1 MVNNTSQEP
10 GTSNTEHQLK
20 NEETSN
26 TETDTLESNSRDFL
40 LHKNVSSNN
49 GIAIIET
56 HDLKENFKNGNGS
69 VRNNDDQ
76 STTSSTEY
84 TLVYKNEKREMGTNQ
99 RGPRSFKYISKAL
112 CLEDTEFCTKIEL
125 TADYQ
130 GSSVLSASNE
140 HYGPASNMIK
150 TTVCNLNNLK
160 RDLTPKENE
169 EGMLVISET
178 ILEIMLISY

>member
-1 MVNNTSQEP
+1 MVSNISQEP
-10 GTSNTEHQLK
+10 GTSNTEHQLE

-26 TETDTLESNSRDFL
+26 TLESNSRNFL
-40 LHKNVSSNN
+40 LYKNVSNDN
-49 GIAIIET
+49 GITIIEP
-56 HDLKENFKNGNGS
+56 HDLRENFKNGNGS
-69 VRNNDDQ
+69 ARNNDDQ
-76 STTSSTEY
+76 STTSITEY

-99 RGPRSFKYISKAL
+99 RGPRSFKCISKAL

-150 TTVCNLNNLK
+150 TTVSNFNDLK
-160 RDLTPKENE
+160 RDQTPKENE
-169 EGMLVISET
+169 EGMLVIREI
-178 ILEIMLISY
+178 ILEIMLISYKQ